1 MRLAYF
7 FRGFITYKKEEN
19 YMAIVNRKTLHLDFL
34 LAIKGAISLF
44 RDPTQTE
51 SVYDIEDGLRNTKAT
66 QLALEFVKSDPAVD
80 RIITERYTPPPVDID
95 ALFSLPTDSLGH
107 IYAAYIKESNFDP
120 NFYRKVEVND
130 DISYMFLRLRQ
141 THDIWHIVARFG
153 TDVAGELGLKSFELA
168 QTHRTMSLIL
178 LTGGLL
184 SILTKSP
191 ADLNSVLECVALG
204 YRSGAKAQPL
214 LAQKWE
220 EQWSKPLSDW
230 RAELGIEA
238 TKVYIP

>member
-1 MRLAYF
+1 LSFDRYTF
-7 FRGFITYKKEEN
+7 VKN
-19 YMAIVNRKTLHLDFL
+19 YMAIFNRQTLHLDFL

-80 RIITERYTPPPVDID
+80 RIITERYTPPPIDID
-95 ALFSLPTDSLGH
+95 ALFALPEDSLGH

-141 THDIWHIVARFG
+141 THDIWHFIRAYNDSPQERLRQRQLVLVNWIYAYLPKLSRSN
-153 TDVAGELGLKSFELA
+153 LK
-168 QTHRTMSLIL
+168 
-178 LTGGLL
+178 
-184 SILTKSP
+184 
-191 ADLNSVLECVALG
+191 
-204 YRSGAKAQPL
+204 AK
-214 LAQKWE
+214 QK
-220 EQWSKPLSDW
+220 L
-230 RAELGIEA
+230 R
-238 TKVYIP
+238 

>member
-1 MRLAYF
+1 
-7 FRGFITYKKEEN
+7 
-19 YMAIVNRKTLHLDFL
+19 MAIGRAMLHLDFL
-34 LAIKGAISLF
+34 MAIKGAISLF

-66 QLALEFVKSDPAVD
+66 QLALEFVKSDPTVAQ
-80 RIITERYTPPPVDID
+80 IISERYTPPHLDLD
-95 ALFSLPTDSLGH
+95 SLLALPTDSIG
-107 IYAAYIKESNFDP
+107 YAYATYIKESNFDP
-120 NFYRKVEVND
+120 NFYRNIEVQD
-130 DISYMFLRLRQ
+130 DISYVMLRLRQ
-141 THDIWHIVARFG
+141 THDIWHIVGGFG

-184 SILTKSP
+184 STLTKSP
-191 ADLNSVLECVALG
+191 ADLDRMLECVALG
-204 YRSGAKAQPL
+204 YRSGAKAKPL

-220 EQWSKPLSDW
+220 QQWSKSLADW
-230 RAELGIEA
+230 RKELGVEV